1 MTARPASID
10 FLRLNGHAVRVTSWT
25 GPDADGRAH
34 LVIITRGSRDA
45 GLLED
50 VLAGTPIR
58 VEVPDEEPLTF
69 AVDRIERHHAGAGQ
83 SGITR
88 FGITFRSATAEST
101 TPVTTERSL
110 EQRVTALEAEI
121 EQLKLALARFLHSE
135 AREE

>member
-1 MTARPASID
+1 
-10 FLRLNGHAVRVTSWT
+10 
-25 GPDADGRAH
+25 
-34 LVIITRGSRDA
+34 VIITRGSRDA

-50 VLAGTPIR
+50 VLAETPIL

-69 AVDRIERHHAGAGQ
+69 AVDHIERHRAGEGQ

-101 TPVTTERSL
+101 TPVTTECSL

-121 EQLKLALARFLHSE
+121 EQLKLALARFPHSE